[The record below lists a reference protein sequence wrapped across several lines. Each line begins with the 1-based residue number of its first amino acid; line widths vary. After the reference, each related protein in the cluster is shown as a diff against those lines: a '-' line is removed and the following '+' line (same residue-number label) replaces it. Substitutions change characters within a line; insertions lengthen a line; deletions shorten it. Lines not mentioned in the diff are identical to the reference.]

1 MEIPDVLLQ
10 RAKTTTAERG
20 IPLRQ
25 LVIEAIAEKLSEPSP
40 AKPWL
45 RAFGKLRGLHRETAR
60 IDRVIR
66 AEFGQIEPEDR
77 RRSSTPMA
85 FRSTSETDPR

>member
-1 MEIPDVLLQ
+1 VKTTLEIPDALFR
-10 RAKTTTAERG
+10 RAKSTAAERG
-20 IPLRQ
+20 IPLRE
-25 LVIEAIAEKLSEPSP
+25 LVTEAIAEKLSTGTPP

-66 AEFGQIEPEDR
+66 AEFDQIEPEDR
-77 RRSSTPMA
+77 R
-85 FRSTSETDPR
+85 